1 MPDRN
6 GFGLRDVHV
15 DVAGRQNRMKRM
27 IGALSAE
34 LSTLPC
40 SLFALHELLRA
51 TPVELPMVAQ
61 LISRDPRLT
70 AHVLR
75 LCHTM
80 QDLSGQTN
88 SSIEDAVGLLGT
100 DRIRTL
106 ALICSLMESTAQRL
120 APGALNPLW
129 QHSLLVARLGE
140 RISRRAAHSHPEK
153 VYVAGLLHDLG
164 HLAFLNIL
172 ADENMGWD
180 DRWGGGT
187 DESTEAE
194 RQQFGLDH
202 CAAGLWIGVYWNF
215 PKEFID
221 VLEHH
226 HHPEEATVDPQLVA
240 IVAAAD
246 SFCRNRG
253 VTMGRAPQLHDFA
266 DNEKSWPGLLPALDR
281 KQTSVLLEDL
291 ETEFVEWLLQ
301 STDSGISELV

>member
-6 GFGLRDVHV
+6 GFGLQQVRADVE
-15 DVAGRQNRMKRM
+15 GRQDRMKRM
-27 IGALSAE
+27 IVALSAE
-34 LSTLPC
+34 LPALPC
-40 SLFALHELLRA
+40 SLFALNDLLRA
-51 TPVELPMVAQ
+51 TPVELPKVAQ
-61 LISRDPRLT
+61 LISRDPSLT

-80 QDLSGQTN
+80 LGLSGQTN

-106 ALICSLMESTAQRL
+106 ALTCSLLESTAQRL
-120 APGALNPLW
+120 APGAMNPFW

-140 RISRRAAHSHPEK
+140 HISRMLSDSNPEK
-153 VYVAGLLHDLG
+153 AYVAGLLHDLG

-180 DRWGGGT
+180 DRWGEGT
-187 DESTEAE
+187 EESMEAE

-202 CAAGLWIGVYWNF
+202 CAAGLWIGVCWNF
-215 PKEFID
+215 PKEFLD
-221 VLEHH
+221 VLQHH

-246 SFCRNRG
+246 SFCLNRG
-253 VTMGRAPQLHDFA
+253 VAIGGAAQLHDLTE
-266 DNEKSWPGLLPALDR
+266 NEETWPGLLPTLNR
-281 KQTSVLLEDL
+281 KQTSVLLEEL
-291 ETEFVEWLLQ
+291 ETELVDWLQ
-301 STDSGISELV
+301 STDSGISQLR